1 MEYPEEGALNI
12 YTDGSM
18 LPGPRRGGT
27 GIIFILLN
35 SDGEEETYEPPTSG
49 FMGAT
54 NNQMELQACV
64 EALRSATAQS
74 PHFDPRRYRKIII
87 FSDSLYVADNYA
99 TALFTWSK
107 NGWAKR
113 NGAPVENAA
122 QWKDLV
128 RLVLKADRRGKR
140 VEIRWVKGKKSPRTK
155 AVDKLAK
162 QAART
167 APDRQLTPART
178 RRKRTSRALERGS
191 VKMEGQRLTIR
202 ITKTEFQ
209 RLHQL
214 TKCWYEVLSAKSPF
228 KGCFDVIYAEPPIN
242 VRAGHTYYVRVN
254 EETANPRIAKLF
266 REVEQIRTPSG

>member
-27 GIIFILLN
+27 GIIFVLLN
-35 SDGEEETYEPPTSG
+35 SGGEEETYEPPTSG

-74 PHFDPRRYRKIII
+74 PYFDPRRYRKIII

-113 NGAPVENAA
+113 NGAPVENAG

-140 VEIRWVKGKKSPRTK
+140 IEIRWVKGKKSPRTK

-178 RRKRTSRALERGS
+178 RRKCTSQALERGS

-228 KGCFDVIYAEPPIN
+228 NGYFDVIYAEPAIN

-254 EETANPRIAKLF
+254 EDTANPRIARLL
-266 REVEQIRTPSG
+266 REIEKIRTPSE